1 MQEEYEVETEEI
13 SEETTEADTDRG
25 GLSNGK
31 RALIFV
37 LIALVLAAI
46 MVVLWLFATYDD
58 YEEMSSVGLANEA
71 ETKYTDFR
79 ENLLSYSRDGAFYTD
94 YSGNL
99 IWNYTYEM
107 DEPHI
112 ESCGDRL
119 LIYDRQGTRMIIQS
133 SAGNIGEISTTLP
146 IVDADISASGETA
159 VLMQDGS
166 TGYIT
171 VYAQDG
177 STVASGE
184 VHTANT
190 GYPVAIAISSD
201 GKSMGLS
208 LINLNDG
215 DVKTTLNFYGFGEGG
230 SSQKDNITA
239 SYSYSDMVIPDI
251 DFVDDDRL
259 VAFGDA
265 EIVVY
270 TPGDSPKV
278 GAEIF
283 LPNSIISVFH
293 NDSYIGMVYTGSE
306 GNELKVCSLSGVEKY
321 TVPTDTAYT
330 KCEFNKNDEVMLTDG
345 EDISIFTPLGVEKF
359 NYHFNEGFYQMI
371 PWESSRSYVMVEK
384 GAIRRIRLK

>member
-1 MQEEYEVETEEI
+1 MQEDFEVETEET
-13 SEETTEADTDRG
+13 EEIDTGRG

-37 LIALVLAAI
+37 ALALVLAAV
-46 MVVLWLFATYDD
+46 MVVLWLFASYYD
-58 YEEMSSVGLANEA
+58 YEEMSSTELANEA
-71 ETKYTDFR
+71 ETRYTDFR

-107 DEPHI
+107 DEPRI

-133 SAGNIGEISTTLP
+133 SAGNVGEISTTLP
-146 IVDADISASGETA
+146 IVDADVSAGGETA

-166 TGYIT
+166 TGYVT
-171 VYAQDG
+171 LYASDG
-177 STVASGE
+177 SIVASGE

-190 GYPVAIAISSD
+190 GYPVAIAVSSD
-201 GKSMGLS
+201 GKRMALS

-215 DVKTTLNFYGFGEGG
+215 DVKSTLNFYDFGNEGAQ
-230 SSQKDNITA
+230 QKDNITA

-259 VAFGDA
+259 VAFGDT
-265 EIVVY
+265 EIVIY
-270 TPGDSPKV
+270 TAGSSPKV
-278 GAEIF
+278 GAEVF
-283 LPNSIISVFH
+283 LPDSIISVFH

-306 GNELKVCSLSGVEKY
+306 GNELKVCSLSGAEKY
-321 TVPTDTAYT
+321 CIPTDTSYT

-359 NYHFNEGFYQMI
+359 KYHFNEGFYEMI
-371 PWESSRSYVMVEK
+371 PWETSKTYVMIEK

>member
-1 MQEEYEVETEEI
+1 MQEDFEVETEEI
-13 SEETTEADTDRG
+13 EEAETDRG
-25 GLSNGK
+25 GLSKGK

-46 MVVLWLFATYDD
+46 VVVLWLFSTYDD
-58 YEEMSSVGLANEA
+58 YEEMSSIDLANED
-71 ETKYTDFR
+71 ETKYADFR

-99 IWNYTYEM
+99 IWNCTYEM

-112 ESCGDRL
+112 ESCGDKL

-133 SAGNIGEISTTLP
+133 SAGNVGEISTTLP
-146 IVDADISASGETA
+146 IVDADVSASGDTA

-201 GKSMGLS
+201 GKRMGLS

-215 DVKTTLNFYGFGEGG
+215 DVKTTLNFYDFTGEG
-230 SSQKDNITA
+230 SAQKDNITA

-251 DFVDDDRL
+251 DFVDDDKL
-259 VAFGDA
+259 VAFGDT

-270 TPGDSPKV
+270 TGGASPKV

-283 LPNSIISVFH
+283 LPDSIISVFH

-306 GNELKVCSLSGVEKY
+306 GNELKVCSMTGAEKY
-321 TVPTDTAYT
+321 SIPTDTAYT
-330 KCEFNKNDEVMLTDG
+330 KCEFNKNDEVILTDG
-345 EDISIFTPLGVEKF
+345 EDVSLFTLLGVEKF
-359 NYHFNEGFYQMI
+359 KYHFNEGFYQMI
-371 PWESSRSYVMVEK
+371 PWETSKTYVLVEK

>member
-1 MQEEYEVETEEI
+1 MAEDFEVEEEI
-13 SEETTEADTDRG
+13 EDIEEVDTDQG
-25 GLSNGK
+25 GLSKGK

-37 LIALVLAAI
+37 ALALVLAAV
-46 MVVLWLFATYDD
+46 MVVLWLFASYYD
-58 YEEMSSVGLANEA
+58 YEEMSSTELANEA
-71 ETKYTDFR
+71 ETRYTDFR

-107 DEPHI
+107 DEPRI

-133 SAGNIGEISTTLP
+133 SAGNVGEISTTLP
-146 IVDADISASGETA
+146 IVDADVSAGGETA

-166 TGYIT
+166 TGYVT
-171 VYAQDG
+171 LYAADG
-177 STVASGE
+177 SIVASGE

-190 GYPVAIAISSD
+190 GYPVAIAVSSD
-201 GKSMGLS
+201 GKRMALS

-215 DVKTTLNFYGFGEGG
+215 DVKSTLNFYDFGNEGAQ
-230 SSQKDNITA
+230 QKDNITA

-251 DFVDDDRL
+251 DFVDDDKL
-259 VAFGDA
+259 VAFGDT
-265 EIVVY
+265 EIVIY
-270 TPGDSPKV
+270 TAGSSPKV
-278 GAEIF
+278 GAEVF
-283 LPNSIISVFH
+283 LPDSIISVFH

-306 GNELKVCSLSGVEKY
+306 GNELKVCSLSGAEKY
-321 TVPTDTAYT
+321 CIPTDTSYT

-345 EDISIFTPLGVEKF
+345 EDISIFTLLGVEKF
-359 NYHFNEGFYQMI
+359 RYHFNEGFYEMI
-371 PWESSRSYVMVEK
+371 PWETSKTYVMIEK

>member
-1 MQEEYEVETEEI
+1 MQEDYEVETEET
-13 SEETTEADTDRG
+13 EEIDTGRG

-37 LIALVLAAI
+37 ALALVLAAV
-46 MVVLWLFATYDD
+46 MVVLWLFASYYD
-58 YEEMSSVGLANEA
+58 YEEMSSTELANEA
-71 ETKYTDFR
+71 ETRYTDFR

-107 DEPHI
+107 DEPRI

-133 SAGNIGEISTTLP
+133 SAGNVGEISTTLP
-146 IVDADISASGETA
+146 IVDADVSAGGETA

-166 TGYIT
+166 TGDVT
-171 VYAQDG
+171 LYAADG
-177 STVASGE
+177 SIVASGE

-190 GYPVAIAISSD
+190 GYPVAIAVSSD
-201 GKSMGLS
+201 GKRMALS

-215 DVKTTLNFYGFGEGG
+215 DVKSTLNFYDFGNEGAQ
-230 SSQKDNITA
+230 QKDNITA

-251 DFVDDDRL
+251 DFVDDDKL
-259 VAFGDA
+259 VAFGDT
-265 EIVVY
+265 EIVIY
-270 TPGDSPKV
+270 TAGSSPKV
-278 GAEIF
+278 GAEVF
-283 LPNSIISVFH
+283 LPDSIISVFH

-306 GNELKVCSLSGVEKY
+306 GNELKVCSLSGAEKY
-321 TVPTDTAYT
+321 CIPTDTSYT

-345 EDISIFTPLGVEKF
+345 EDISIFTLLGVEKF
-359 NYHFNEGFYQMI
+359 RYHFNEGFYEMI
-371 PWESSRSYVMVEK
+371 PWETSKTYVMIEK

>member
-1 MQEEYEVETEEI
+1 MQEDYEVETEET
-13 SEETTEADTDRG
+13 EEIDTGRG

-37 LIALVLAAI
+37 ALALVLAAV
-46 MVVLWLFATYDD
+46 MVVLWLFASYYD
-58 YEEMSSVGLANEA
+58 YEEMSSTELANEA
-71 ETKYTDFR
+71 ETRYTDFR

-107 DEPHI
+107 DEPRI

-133 SAGNIGEISTTLP
+133 SAGNVGEISTTLP
-146 IVDADISASGETA
+146 IVDADVSAGGETA

-166 TGYIT
+166 TGYVT
-171 VYAQDG
+171 LYAADG
-177 STVASGE
+177 SIVASGE

-190 GYPVAIAISSD
+190 GYPVAIAVSSD
-201 GKSMGLS
+201 GKRMALS

-215 DVKTTLNFYGFGEGG
+215 DVKSTLNFYDFGNEGAQ
-230 SSQKDNITA
+230 QKDNITA

-251 DFVDDDRL
+251 DFVDDDKL
-259 VAFGDA
+259 VAFGDT
-265 EIVVY
+265 EIVIY
-270 TPGDSPKV
+270 TAGSSPKV
-278 GAEIF
+278 GAEVF
-283 LPNSIISVFH
+283 LPDSIISVFH

-306 GNELKVCSLSGVEKY
+306 GNELKVCSLSGAEKY
-321 TVPTDTAYT
+321 CIPTDTSYT

-345 EDISIFTPLGVEKF
+345 EDISIFTLLGVEKF
-359 NYHFNEGFYQMI
+359 RYHFNEGFYEMI
-371 PWESSRSYVMVEK
+371 PWETSKTYVMIEK

>member
-1 MQEEYEVETEEI
+1 MQEDYEVETEET
-13 SEETTEADTDRG
+13 EEIDTGRG

-37 LIALVLAAI
+37 ALALVLAAV
-46 MVVLWLFATYDD
+46 MVVLWLFASYYD
-58 YEEMSSVGLANEA
+58 YEEMSSTELANEA
-71 ETKYTDFR
+71 ETRYTDFR

-107 DEPHI
+107 DEPRI

-133 SAGNIGEISTTLP
+133 SAGNVGEISTTLP
-146 IVDADISASGETA
+146 IVDADVSAGGETA

-166 TGYIT
+166 TGYVT
-171 VYAQDG
+171 LYAADG
-177 STVASGE
+177 SIVASGE

-190 GYPVAIAISSD
+190 GYPVAIAVSSD
-201 GKSMGLS
+201 GNRMALS

-215 DVKTTLNFYGFGEGG
+215 DVKSTLNFYDFGNEGAQ
-230 SSQKDNITA
+230 QKDNITA

-251 DFVDDDRL
+251 DFVDDDKL
-259 VAFGDA
+259 VAFGDT
-265 EIVVY
+265 EIVIY
-270 TPGDSPKV
+270 TAGSSPKV
-278 GAEIF
+278 GAEVF
-283 LPNSIISVFH
+283 LPDSIISVFH

-306 GNELKVCSLSGVEKY
+306 GNELKVCSLSGAEKY
-321 TVPTDTAYT
+321 CIPTDTSYT

-345 EDISIFTPLGVEKF
+345 EDISIFTLLGVEKF
-359 NYHFNEGFYQMI
+359 RYHFNEGFYEMI
-371 PWESSRSYVMVEK
+371 PWETSKTYVMIEK

>member
-1 MQEEYEVETEEI
+1 MQEDFEVETEET
-13 SEETTEADTDRG
+13 EEIDTGRG

-37 LIALVLAAI
+37 ALALVLAAV
-46 MVVLWLFATYDD
+46 MVVLWLFASYYD
-58 YEEMSSVGLANEA
+58 YEEMSSTELANEA
-71 ETKYTDFR
+71 ETRYTDFR

-107 DEPHI
+107 DEPRI

-133 SAGNIGEISTTLP
+133 SAGNVGEISTTLP
-146 IVDADISASGETA
+146 VVDADVSAGGETA

-166 TGYIT
+166 TGYVT
-171 VYAQDG
+171 LYAADG
-177 STVASGE
+177 SIVASGE

-190 GYPVAIAISSD
+190 GYPVAIAVSSD
-201 GKSMGLS
+201 GKRMALS

-215 DVKTTLNFYGFGEGG
+215 DVKSTLNFYDFGNEGAQ
-230 SSQKDNITA
+230 QKDNITA

-251 DFVDDDRL
+251 DFVDDDKL
-259 VAFGDA
+259 VAFGDT
-265 EIVVY
+265 EIVIY
-270 TPGDSPKV
+270 TAGSSPKV
-278 GAEIF
+278 GAEVF
-283 LPNSIISVFH
+283 LPDSIISVFH

-306 GNELKVCSLSGVEKY
+306 GNELKVCSLSGAEKY
-321 TVPTDTAYT
+321 CIPTDTSYT

-359 NYHFNEGFYQMI
+359 KYHFNEGFYEMI
-371 PWESSRSYVMVEK
+371 PWETSKTYVMIEK